1 MRSRTQG
8 ALAFTTILGVCTAGI
23 LHLAWW
29 AAVAGACVLALISIF
44 NHPLTYRTLGGHT
57 TSGVLLLSSLLNA
70 TVTSAAAL
78 GIGRG
83 IGWAWG
89 V

>member
-8 ALAFTTILGVCTAGI
+8 ALAFGTILGVCTAGI

-29 AAVAGACVLALISIF
+29 AAVAGACILTLISIS
-44 NHPLTYRTLGGHT
+44 NHPLTYRVLGGHT
-57 TSGVLLLSSLLNA
+57 TSGILLLSSILNA
-70 TVTSAAAL
+70 SLTSVAAL

-83 IGWAWG
+83 IGWLWG